1 MWRERRDVQTDG
13 YSDVA
18 LILTDGYWD
27 DGACKSARRNAKT
40 LKRDGVTI
48 IGIGTPGADLEFL
61 KEISTSDSYAGL
73 FDFSEL
79 GTAFSSIGR
88 SISSG
93 SGISI

>member
-1 MWRERRDVQTDG
+1 M
-13 YSDVA
+13 
-18 LILTDGYWD
+18 LTDGFWRGRAY
-27 DGACKSARRNAKT
+27 ATALNNSKS
-40 LKRDGVTI
+40 LKEDGVTI
-48 IGIGTPGADLEFL
+48 IGIGTPDADLEFL
-61 KEISTSDSYAGL
+61 KKISTSDSYAGL